1 MAVAPLTGCRDV
13 LGRLGTTCP
22 PRWHDVI
29 EAFKSSRSYKIIHSR
44 LRVDMK
50 SLRASWRNAP
60 QGLVD
65 VIPSSAE
72 ASQGHFSCHARTF
85 LLTDQTNR
93 TQYLRQSH
101 QCRTSVSQSHAKT
114 QCSSNQELWLPRTNY
129 LLGESF
135 CRGTPRVY
143 IAGNGWS
150 AVNWDS
156 TAPSHTRPS
165 TDLPDIGDKV
175 TLLDGGQSAVANPL
189 SSVRRSGMEVRVVGV
204 TYK

>member
-1 MAVAPLTGCRDV
+1 M
-13 LGRLGTTCP
+13 
-22 PRWHDVI
+22 DVI
-29 EAFKSSRSYKIIHSR
+29 
-44 LRVDMK
+44 L
-50 SLRASWRNAP
+50 
-60 QGLVD
+60 
-65 VIPSSAE
+65 SSAE

-85 LLTDQTNR
+85 LLTDQANR

-101 QCRTSVSQSHAKT
+101 QYRTPVSQSHAKT
-114 QCSSNQELWLPRTNY
+114 ELWLPRTNY

-204 TYK
+204 TYKL